1 MDCGG
6 VIRHVSTCSLQAW
19 VADGVEYR
27 ITAGKLAEILDRAA
41 SILGDDEPMVE
52 IEAELIS
59 QFPVEDASAANGV
72 ISFRLGT
79 KHTDCLA
86 RDACLTKDDVCCG
99 GPGC

>member
-1 MDCGG
+1 
-6 VIRHVSTCSLQAW
+6 
-19 VADGVEYR
+19 VEHR
-27 ITAGKLAEILDRAA
+27 ISAGKLAKILDGAA
-41 SILGDDEPMVE
+41 SILGDDDPMVE
-52 IEAELIS
+52 IEFEAELIS

-79 KHTDCLA
+79 KRIDCLA